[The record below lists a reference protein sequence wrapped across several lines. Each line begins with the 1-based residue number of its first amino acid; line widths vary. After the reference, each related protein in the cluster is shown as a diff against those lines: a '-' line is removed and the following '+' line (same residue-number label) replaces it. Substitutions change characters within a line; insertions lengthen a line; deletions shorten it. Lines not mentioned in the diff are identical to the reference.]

1 MHVELLMKTQTGW
14 KNIGKLY
21 ATCKPGYH
29 INMKMTMFSKED
41 VNRVQ
46 GQLGVVHHSEYR
58 RGGGAGLLETD
69 QESSAYRPRVPA
81 SQRLLD
87 FCVSSMFFRVFL
99 GVNPPFPGTVTGQLH
114 DFFGPRFLYE
124 DISPQDGDVLQKAR
138 LW

>member
-1 MHVELLMKTQTGW
+1 MTAFKLVRSQSQRMHVELLMKTQMGW

-69 QESSAYRPRVPA
+69 QSHQRTDQEFLLHKDSWIFAFRP
-81 SQRLLD
+81 
-87 FCVSSMFFRVFL
+87 CFFVF
-99 GVNPPFPGTVTGQLH
+99 F
-114 DFFGPRFLYE
+114 
-124 DISPQDGDVLQKAR
+124 
-138 LW
+138 